1 MLTWCYGRYW
11 SVMATGLER
20 LTGSH
25 GRLILVDQS
34 KTDNCRLNLLFGLS
48 LNRTINWP
56 APRLSSHR
64 EKIKFVLILS
74 HSHHRKKWKLE
85 TKINIVRIFSWA
97 SHGIIY
103 ISDNFPIT
111 ILKNQ
116 IVIYFI
122 SGDKNSRGWK
132 ERGNFYNGRGLKN
145 LPFCNKIMYFYLY
158 LSLISMIFLLTWF
171 WQFLLRLEMVEVIV
185 KYSKFPSV
193 FLWSLP

>member
-1 MLTWCYGRYW
+1 MLTSCWTFPDLILRQLLISDTYPGP
-11 SVMATGLER
+11 AR

-48 LNRTINWP
+48 LNNTINWP
-56 APRLSSHR
+56 APRLSCHR
-64 EKIKFVLILS
+64 EKIRFVLS
-74 HSHHRKKWKLE
+74 PPADHQRKKWKLE
-85 TKINIVRIFSWA
+85 TKISNVSIFSWA

-122 SGDKNSRGWK
+122 SGDKNSRGWR
-132 ERGNFYNGRGLKN
+132 ERGNF
-145 LPFCNKIMYFYLY
+145 
-158 LSLISMIFLLTWF
+158 
-171 WQFLLRLEMVEVIV
+171 
-185 KYSKFPSV
+185 
-193 FLWSLP
+193 